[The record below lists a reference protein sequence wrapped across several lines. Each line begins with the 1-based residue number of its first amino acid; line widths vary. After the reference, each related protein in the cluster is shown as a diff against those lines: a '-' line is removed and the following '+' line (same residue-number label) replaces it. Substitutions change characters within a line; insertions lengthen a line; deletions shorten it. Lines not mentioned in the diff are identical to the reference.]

1 MSNIALLFT
10 LSLRYGYAKTNSTRL
25 ELFLLFGASQL
36 IELALLH
43 GGLLVDTFDLLV
55 ALLVAVKREIID
67 Y

>member
-1 MSNIALLFT
+1 MSKIALLFT
-10 LSLRYGYAKTNSTRL
+10 LSLGYGNAKTNSTRL
-25 ELFLLFGASQL
+25 ELLLLFGASQL

-43 GGLLVDTFDLLV
+43 GCLLVDAFDLLV